1 MTEQKMILKDPFAFA
16 GRREPAGGGAIPGRV
31 RSFAGNVLA
40 RLKKDTAA
48 VAAFWILVIL
58 VLMAVF
64 APDFNKY
71 TYRQQMLAE
80 DWVNMPPRIQG
91 LTWIPLFNGHAT
103 LKDRQLSSLSDTAK
117 YPAGCVIRT
126 FNERTVRGIPVADVE
141 VDYYLYKGAGEDV
154 NFWFGT
160 DALGRDIWT
169 RAWRGT
175 RVSLLIA
182 FAAVLLDILIGT
194 VWGAVCGWYG
204 GKTDLILMRV
214 CEVVRAI
221 PNVVICTLMIMLLGS
236 GIGTMILALAC
247 RNWVATAQLVR
258 AQFLRYKGR
267 EYVLAAQVMGASD
280 TRIMGRHILPNAVGP
295 VISRAVMA
303 VPGVIFTEA
312 FLSYIGLGIAAPEP
326 SLGNLLA
333 EAQGVLGLY
342 PTQTLFPALIISLM
356 MIAFHLLSNGLRDAL
371 DTKSY

>member
-1 MTEQKMILKDPFAFA
+1 MTKKEPFALA
-16 GRREPAGGGAIPGRV
+16 GRAEPAGGGTMPGRAA
-31 RSFAGNVLA
+31 SFAADVLR
-40 RLKKDTAA
+40 RLRKDAA
-48 VAAFWILVIL
+48 AAAAFWILAVL
-58 VLMAVF
+58 TLMAVF
-64 APDFNKY
+64 APDVSRY

-80 DWVNMPPRIQG
+80 DYVNMPPRIKG
-91 LTWIPLFNGHAT
+91 LTWIPLFNGHAI
-103 LKDRQLSSLSDTAK
+103 LKDRQLSSLSDTSK
-117 YPAGCVIRT
+117 YPEGCVIRT
-126 FNERTVRGIPVADVE
+126 FNERTVRGIPVADAE
-141 VDYYLYKGAGEDV
+141 IDYYLYKGAGEDV

-169 RAWRGT
+169 RVWRGT
-175 RVSLLIA
+175 RVSLIIA
-182 FAAVLLDILIGT
+182 FAAVLLDIFVGT

-221 PNVVICTLMIMLLGS
+221 PNVVICTLMIMLMGS
-236 GIGTMILALAC
+236 GVGTMILALAC
-247 RNWVATAQLVR
+247 RNWVNTAQLVR

-267 EYVLAAQVMGASD
+267 EYVLAAHAMGASD
-280 TRIMGRHILPNAVGP
+280 ARIMIRHILPNAAGP
-295 VISRAVMA
+295 IISRAVMA
-303 VPGVIFTEA
+303 IPGVIFTEA

-356 MIAFHLLSNGLRDAL
+356 MIAFHLLSNGLREAL
-371 DTKSY
+371 DTKIY